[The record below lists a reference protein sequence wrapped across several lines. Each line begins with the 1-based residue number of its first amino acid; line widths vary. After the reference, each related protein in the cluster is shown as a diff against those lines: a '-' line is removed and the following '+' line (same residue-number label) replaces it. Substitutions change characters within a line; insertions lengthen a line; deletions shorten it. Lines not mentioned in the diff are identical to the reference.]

1 MSVNHRILPL
11 LTIALMTLCLGQA
24 AAQTNLLHLTPFNEP
39 TTTINPQTL
48 ASVDVCLE
56 PGYCINIKD
65 SNDIEVYQSSFN
77 GSNPFTTY
85 YGCGQIDVSATF
97 PAIIRAA
104 AEATSPA
111 AGTWSVTLDNQ
122 TNLPIPTGTT
132 SIAICV
138 LGTEVQAHM
147 LLSTQAQQNVRV
159 AQITLQVMPQ

>member
-1 MSVNHRILPL
+1 ML
-11 LTIALMTLCLGQA
+11 LTIVLTTLCLGHA
-24 AAQTNLLHLTPFNEP
+24 DAQTNLLHLAPFEE
-39 TTTINPQTL
+39 TTTTNTPQTL
-48 ASVDVCLE
+48 AAVDVCLA

-65 SNDIEVYQSSFN
+65 INDIEVYQSSFN
-77 GSNPFTTY
+77 GGNPFTTY
-85 YGCGQIDVSATF
+85 YGCGQIDVSTTF

-111 AGTWSVTLDNQ
+111 GGTWSVTLDNLP
-122 TNLPIPTGTT
+122 NLSIPTGTT

-147 LLSTQAQQNVRV
+147 LVSTQAQQNVSV